1 MVRCAYLLFPLVMI
15 DQFRRGAGQES
26 HGDLLNIKTFAAG
39 AAALA
44 LCVSLTGCGGSE
56 NFAAAAGQQEAK
68 PPADGGSYGT
78 IEELREAAEK
88 AGLECPGWDLHNKA
102 TYAASSASCSDSIG
116 LATYTSDSQLDK
128 QLEAWKM
135 IGEMI
140 VLERLVGENWT
151 IDTSDPEALQKK
163 MGGTVFRTPGKE

>member
-1 MVRCAYLLFPLVMI
+1 M
-15 DQFRRGAGQES
+15 
-26 HGDLLNIKTFAAG
+26 NIKTFAAG
-39 AAALA
+39 AAPLA
-44 LCVSLTGCGGSE
+44 LFVSLSACTGSE
-56 NFAAAAGQQEAK
+56 NFMTAQQEAK

-88 AGLECPGWDLHNKA
+88 AGLECPDWDLHNKA
-102 TYAASSASCSDSIG
+102 TYAASSASCGDSAG